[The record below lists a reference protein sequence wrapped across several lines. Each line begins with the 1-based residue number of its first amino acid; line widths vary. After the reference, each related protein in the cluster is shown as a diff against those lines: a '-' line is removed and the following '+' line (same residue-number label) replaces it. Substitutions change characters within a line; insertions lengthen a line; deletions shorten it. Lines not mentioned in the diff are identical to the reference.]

1 MSFIKN
7 NIKFLIAMLIVI
19 VLGVF
24 GITYALKIATF
35 NPIGINTT
43 TGNITASITY
53 DSTNTSTVT
62 SNNKMLPIA
71 DTLVTGVDVTDE
83 RILKVKF
90 MVTGSSSNPDN
101 TIYDISLRNID
112 MSNALKSEYVKWRLY
127 KNGTLLSDGNFSPTF
142 DTRENNRLVLTNT
155 QQDLTTN
162 TDTYVYLMWISEAC
176 TGDLSTCDITKNQ
189 NKLLGKIFN
198 AQIKL
203 EASTKTKKTLTRTAL
218 STNSASMTITN
229 MFTPNKLVE
238 NNNVKYRYDT
248 TNNLMEDVD
257 GNIRYY
263 GKSNITTVPAWQS
276 DETVLAFGTY
286 DSEAACLEDFETNYN
301 DCSPDVYGYENLGY
315 SDQAKCEA
323 EYDWGTDHNQESM
336 TYNEG
341 KQKYCTGTGKHYE
354 SVEINNYIYFNCSD
368 YSNQS
373 SDTCE
378 TWRIIGVF
386 DGKVKIMRGSQIGTY
401 AWDNKTTLTGAETN
415 YGKNDWTTARLM
427 KLLNPSDYYETDT
440 NDNGNGQSL
449 YWNAQSGICFSPSSS
464 NATKACDFTS
474 IGLKNDTT
482 RNLISEETYT
492 IKGFTSS
499 TLSYKMF
506 SNIVYDK
513 ERVNGTVYTG
523 RPTAWKGK
531 ISLPYVSDYGYATD
545 LNQCQKS
552 LFDYDISLECAA
564 NNWMKNIIT
573 NDGNGWLLTP
583 YSGNTYNVWAMSSS
597 GVYYVSVFDGG
608 LVSGAVGVLPV
619 LYLDSK
625 LVIGSG
631 SGSSSAPYQLTV
643 NG

>member
-1 MSFIKN
+1 MSFIKS

-112 MSNALKSEYVKWRLY
+112 MSNALKNEYVKWRLY
-127 KNGTLLSDGNFSPTF
+127 KNGTLLSEGNFSPAF
-142 DTRENNRLVLTNT
+142 DIKENNRLVLTNT

-176 TGDLSTCDITKNQ
+176 TGDLSICDITKNQ
-189 NKLLGKIFN
+189 DKLLGKIFN

-203 EASTKTKKTLTRTAL
+203 EASTKSKKTLTRTAL

-238 NNNVKYRYDT
+238 NGNSKYRYDT

-263 GKSNITTVPAWQS
+263 GA
-276 DETVLAFGTY
+276 
-286 DSEAACLEDFETNYN
+286 
-301 DCSPDVYGYENLGY
+301 SP
-315 SDQAKCEA
+315 
-323 EYDWGTDHNQESM
+323 
-336 TYNEG
+336 
-341 KQKYCTGTGKHYE
+341 
-354 SVEINNYIYFNCSD
+354 NNYIYFNCSD
-368 YSNQS
+368 YNNQTS
-373 SDTCE
+373 STCE

-401 AWDNKTTLTGAETN
+401 SWDNKNTSTGAETA
-415 YGKNDWTTARLM
+415 YGKNDWNTARLM
-427 KLLNPSDYYETDT
+427 KLLNPSNYYTIDS

-449 YWNAQSGICFSPSSS
+449 YWNAKSGTCYTMEN
-464 NATKACDFTS
+464 NATESCDFTS
-474 IGLKNDTT
+474 TGLKNVAT
-482 RNLISEETYT
+482 RNLIAETTYYTRGHNDSE
-492 IKGFTSS
+492 IFVDA
-499 TLSYKMF
+499 M
-506 SNIVYDK
+506 YDK
-513 ERVNGTVYTG
+513 ERVSGTVYTG
-523 RPTAWKGK
+523 RPTTWKGK

-545 LNQCQKS
+545 LNQCQKT
-552 LFDYDISLECAA
+552 LEFYEDPECAA
-564 NNWMKNIIT
+564 NNWMKNIVT
-573 NDGNGWLLTP
+573 NNGGNSGWLLTP
-583 YSGNTYNVWAMSSS
+583 LSGIAYSAWSVDSS
-597 GVYYVSVFDGG
+597 GFVGG
-608 LVSGAVGVLPV
+608 YDFTSYSYGVAPV

-631 SGSSSAPYQLTV
+631 SGSSLAPYQLTV

>member
-83 RILKVKF
+83 RILKIKF

-127 KNGTLLSDGNFSPTF
+127 KNGTLLSEGNFSPTF

-189 NKLLGKIFN
+189 DKLLGKIFN

-203 EASTKTKKTLTRTAL
+203 EASTKSKKTLTRTAL
-218 STNSASMTITN
+218 SINSASMTITN

-238 NNNVKYRYDT
+238 NGNSKYRYDT

-263 GKSNITTVPAWQS
+263 GKSNTTIVPAWQS

-286 DSEAACLEDFETNYN
+286 DSEAACLEDFEINYN
-301 DCSPDVYGYENLGY
+301 ICSPDVDGYENYGY
-315 SDQAKCEA
+315 SDQATCEA
-323 EYDWGTDHNQESM
+323 EYDWGSDMVGESM

-341 KQKYCTGTGKHYE
+341 KQKYCTGTVQHYE
-354 SVEINNYIYFNCSD
+354 PAEINNYIYFNCSD

-373 SDTCE
+373 SSTCE

-386 DGKVKIMRGSQIGTY
+386 DGKVKIMRGSIIGTY
-401 AWDNKTTLTGAETN
+401 SWDNKNTSTGAETD

-427 KLLNPSDYYETDT
+427 RLLNPSDYYKNDT

-449 YWNAQSGICFSPSSS
+449 YWNAQSGTCFSGQN
-464 NATKACDFTS
+464 NATTSCDFTS
-474 IGLKNDTT
+474 TGLKNDTT
-482 RNLISEETYT
+482 RNMIAETTYYT
-492 IKGFTSS
+492 RG
-499 TLSYKMF
+499 YNEF
-506 SNIVYDK
+506 SVPANLMYDI
-513 ERVNGTVYTG
+513 ERVSGTVYDST
-523 RPTAWKGK
+523 RSTTWTGK
-531 ISLPYVSDYGYATD
+531 IAIPYVSDYDYA
-545 LNQCQKS
+545 LS
-552 LFDYDISLECAA
+552 FYDDGSWNWIKDIVT
-564 NNWMKNIIT
+564 NNGA
-573 NDGNGWLLTP
+573 NDGWFLIPRFN
-583 YSGNTYNVWAMSSS
+583 SRDVFCVNSS
-597 GVYYVSVFDGG
+597 GPYYNAASN
-608 LVSGAVGVLPV
+608 AYGVAPV

>member
-127 KNGTLLSDGNFSPTF
+127 KNGTLLSEGNFSPAF
-142 DTRENNRLVLTNT
+142 DIKENNRLVLTNT

-176 TGDLSTCDITKNQ
+176 TGDLSTCDITKDQ
-189 NKLLGKIFN
+189 DKLLGKIFN

-203 EASTKTKKTLTRTAL
+203 EASTKSKKALTRTAL

-229 MFTPNKLVE
+229 KFTPNKLVE
-238 NNNVKYRYDT
+238 NGNSKYRYDT

-263 GKSNITTVPAWQS
+263 GKSNTTTVPAWQS
-276 DETVLAFGTY
+276 DATETLFETY
-286 DSEAACLEDFETNYN
+286 GSESACLEDFENYN
-301 DCSPDVYGYENLGY
+301 ICSPNVDGYANYGY
-315 SDQAKCEA
+315 SDQATCEA
-323 EYDWGTDHNQESM
+323 EYDWGSAFVGESM

-354 SVEINNYIYFNCSD
+354 PVEINNYIYFNCSD

-373 SDTCE
+373 SSTCE

-386 DGKVKIMRGSQIGTY
+386 DGKVKIMRGSVIGSY
-401 AWDNKTTLTGAETN
+401 SWDSSASSTNSGTGVNEWSQA
-415 YGKNDWTTARLM
+415 DLM
-427 KLLNPSDYYETDT
+427 KLLNSGYDSESV
-440 NDNGNGQSL
+440 GGSL
-449 YWNAQSGICFSPSSS
+449 YWNAKSGTCYS
-464 NATKACDFTS
+464 NNNNKTKACDFTS
-474 IGLKNDTT
+474 TGLKNDTT
-482 RNLISEETYT
+482 RNMIAETTYYT
-492 IKGFTSS
+492 RGYDNNQIFVDA
-499 TLSYKMF
+499 M
-506 SNIVYDK
+506 YDK
-513 ERVNGTVYTG
+513 ERVSGAVISPTRTLTWTG
-523 RPTAWKGK
+523 KVA
-531 ISLPYVSDYGYATD
+531 IPYPSDYGYAAD
-545 LNQCQKS
+545 LSLCQKQ
-552 LFDYDISLECAA
+552 LGYYYDATCTA
-564 NNWMKNIIT
+564 NNWMLNIVT
-573 NDGNGWLLTP
+573 NNGGNLGWLLTP
-583 YSGNTYNVWAMSSS
+583 NSNGPGIAWYVYSS
-597 GVYYVSVFDGG
+597 GRVNTSDFAYLAFGVS
-608 LVSGAVGVLPV
+608 PV

>member
-127 KNGTLLSDGNFSPTF
+127 KNGTLLSEGNFSPAF
-142 DTRENNRLVLTNT
+142 DIKENNRLVLTNT

-189 NKLLGKIFN
+189 DKLLGKIFN

-203 EASTKTKKTLTRTAL
+203 EASTKSKKTLTRTAL
-218 STNSASMTITN
+218 SINSASMTITN

-238 NNNVKYRYDT
+238 NGNSKYRYDT

-263 GKSNITTVPAWQS
+263 GKSNTTIVPAWQS
-276 DETVLAFGTY
+276 DETVLAFATY
-286 DSEAACLEDFETNYN
+286 DSEADCLEDFEISYN
-301 DCSPDVYGYENLGY
+301 TCSPDVGGYENYGY
-315 SDQAKCEA
+315 SDQATCEA
-323 EYDWGTDHNQESM
+323 EYDWGSDMVGESM

-341 KQKYCTGTGKHYE
+341 KQKYCTGIVQHYE
-354 SVEINNYIYFNCSD
+354 PVEINNYIYFNCSD

-373 SDTCE
+373 SSTCE

-386 DGKVKIMRGSQIGTY
+386 DGKVKIMRGSQIGEY
-401 AWDNKTTLTGAETN
+401 SWDSSASDVNSGFGVNEWSQA
-415 YGKNDWTTARLM
+415 DLM
-427 KLLNPSDYYETDT
+427 KLLNSGYDSESV
-440 NDNGNGQSL
+440 GGSL
-449 YWNAQSGICFSPSSS
+449 YWNAKSGTCYTRTSTTSC
-464 NATKACDFTS
+464 NFTS
-474 IGLKNDTT
+474 TGLKNDTT
-482 RNLISEETYT
+482 RNMIAETTYYT
-492 IKGFTSS
+492 RGHNDYEI
-499 TLSYKMF
+499 YVDAM
-506 SNIVYDK
+506 YDK
-513 ERVNGTVYTG
+513 ERVSGTVITG
-523 RPTAWKGK
+523 VTPTRTLTWTGK
-531 ISLPYVSDYGYATD
+531 VAIPYPSDYGYAAD
-545 LNQCQKS
+545 LSLCQQQ
-552 LFDYDISLECAA
+552 LANYPDTTCTA

-573 NDGNGWLLTP
+573 NNGADSGWLLTP
-583 YSGNTYNVWAMSSS
+583 YSGGAKSAWHVASPGNVNDGSIEFGNTNNSYRV
-597 GVYYVSVFDGG
+597 V
-608 LVSGAVGVLPV
+608 PV
-619 LYLDSK
+619 LFLTSE
-625 LVIGSG
+625 LGIGSG
-631 SGSSSAPYQLTV
+631 TGTSSSPYQLSV
-643 NG
+643 

>member
-127 KNGTLLSDGNFSPTF
+127 KNGTLLSEGNFSPAF
-142 DTRENNRLVLTNT
+142 DIKENNRLVLTNT

-189 NKLLGKIFN
+189 DKLLGKIFN

-203 EASTKTKKTLTRTAL
+203 EASTKSKKTLTRTAL

-229 MFTPNKLVE
+229 KFTPNKLVE

-263 GKSNITTVPAWQS
+263 GKSNTTTVPAWQS
-276 DETVLAFGTY
+276 DATEILFKTY
-286 DSEAACLEDFETNYN
+286 DSESACLEDFETNYN
-301 DCSPDVYGYENLGY
+301 ICSPDVDGYANYGY
-315 SDQAKCEA
+315 SDQATCEA
-323 EYDWGTDHNQESM
+323 EFDWGSDMVGESM

-354 SVEINNYIYFNCSD
+354 PVEINNYIYFNCSD

-373 SDTCE
+373 SSTCE
-378 TWRIIGVF
+378 IWRIIGVF

-401 AWDNKTTLTGAETN
+401 SWDNKDTSTGAETA
-415 YGKNDWTTARLM
+415 YGKNDWVTARLM
-427 KLLNPSDYYETDT
+427 KLLNPSNYYTIDS

-449 YWNAQSGICFSPSSS
+449 YWNAKNGRCFSGQN
-464 NATKACDFTS
+464 NATMSCDFTS
-474 IGLKNDTT
+474 TGLKNDTT
-482 RNLISEETYT
+482 RNLIAETTYYT
-492 IKGFTSS
+492 RGHNDEKIFVDA
-499 TLSYKMF
+499 M
-506 SNIVYDK
+506 YDK
-513 ERVNGTVYTG
+513 ERVSGTVYTG
-523 RPTAWKGK
+523 RPTTWKGK

-545 LNQCQKS
+545 LNQCQKIL
-552 LFDYDISLECAA
+552 LFYDDPECAA
-564 NNWMKNIIT
+564 NNWMKNIVT
-573 NDGNGWLLTP
+573 NNGGNYGWLLTP
-583 YSGNTYNVWAMSSS
+583 YSGYAYYAWAVVSLG
-597 GVYYVSVFDGG
+597 GVISYGNRAYSAGG
-608 LVSGAVGVLPV
+608 VAPV

-631 SGSSSAPYQLTV
+631 SGSSSAPYQLTI

>member
-127 KNGTLLSDGNFSPTF
+127 KNGTLLSEGNFSPAF
-142 DTRENNRLVLTNT
+142 DIKENNRLVLTNT

-176 TGDLSTCDITKNQ
+176 TGDLSICDITKDQ
-189 NKLLGKIFN
+189 DKLLGKIFN

-203 EASTKTKKTLTRTAL
+203 EASTKSKKTLTRTAI

-229 MFTPNKLVE
+229 KFTPNKLVE
-238 NNNVKYRYDT
+238 NGNSKYRYDT

-263 GKSNITTVPAWQS
+263 GKSNTTTVPAWQS
-276 DETVLAFGTY
+276 DATETLFETY
-286 DSEAACLEDFETNYN
+286 GSESACLEDFENYN
-301 DCSPDVYGYENLGY
+301 ICSPNVDGYANYGY
-315 SDQAKCEA
+315 SDQATCEA
-323 EYDWGTDHNQESM
+323 EYDWGSAFVGESM

-354 SVEINNYIYFNCSD
+354 PVEINNYIYFNCSD

-373 SDTCE
+373 SSTCE

-386 DGKVKIMRGSQIGTY
+386 DGKVKIMRGSIIGSY
-401 AWDNKTTLTGAETN
+401 SWDNKNTSTGAETN

-427 KLLNPSDYYETDT
+427 KLLNPSDYYKTDT

-449 YWNAQSGICFSPSSS
+449 YWNAQSGTCFSGQN
-464 NATKACDFTS
+464 NATMSCDFTS
-474 IGLKNDTT
+474 TGLKNDTT

-492 IKGFTSS
+492 IKGHNT
-499 TLSYKMF
+499 TDVF
-506 SNIVYDK
+506 SNIMYDK
-513 ERVNGTVYTG
+513 ERVSGTVYTG

-531 ISLPYVSDYGYATD
+531 ISLPYASDYGYATD
-545 LNQCQKS
+545 LNQCQKT
-552 LFDYDISLECAA
+552 LYFYVNPECAA
-564 NNWMKNIIT
+564 NNWMKNIVT
-573 NDGNGWLLTP
+573 NNGGNSGWLLTP
-583 YSGNTYNVWAMSSS
+583 YSGNARDAWVVYLSGIVGSVTNGSSYS
-597 GVYYVSVFDGG
+597 NGV
-608 LVSGAVGVLPV
+608 APV

>member
-127 KNGTLLSDGNFSPTF
+127 KNGTLLSDGNFSPAF
-142 DTRENNRLVLTNT
+142 DIKENNRLVLTNT

-176 TGDLSTCDITKNQ
+176 TGDLSICDITKNQ
-189 NKLLGKIFN
+189 DKLLGKIFN

-203 EASTKTKKTLTRTAL
+203 EASTKSKKTLTRTAL

-229 MFTPNKLVE
+229 KFTPNKLVK

-263 GKSNITTVPAWQS
+263 GKSNTTTVPAWQS
-276 DETVLAFGTY
+276 DATKEFGTY
-286 DSEAACLEDFETNYN
+286 NSEAACFEDFETYYN
-301 DCSPDVYGYENLGY
+301 MCSPDVYGYENYGY
-315 SDQAKCEA
+315 SDQATCEA
-323 EYDWGTDHNQESM
+323 EYDWGSDWAGESM

-354 SVEINNYIYFNCSD
+354 PVEINNYIYFNCSD

-373 SDTCE
+373 SSTCE

-386 DGKVKIMRGSQIGTY
+386 DGKVKIMRGSIIGSY
-401 AWDNKTTLTGAETN
+401 SWDNKNTSTGAETS
-415 YGKNDWTTARLM
+415 YGKTDWTTARLM
-427 KLLNPSDYYETDT
+427 KLLNPSNYYIIDS

-449 YWNAQSGICFSPSSS
+449 YWNAQSGTCFSDSN
-464 NATKACDFTS
+464 NATKTCNFTS
-474 IGLKNDTT
+474 TGLKNDTT

-492 IKGFTSS
+492 IKGYNKSDV
-499 TLSYKMF
+499 F
-506 SNIVYDK
+506 SNIMYDK
-513 ERVNGTVYTG
+513 ERVSGTVYTG
-523 RPTAWKGK
+523 RPTTWKGK
-531 ISLPYVSDYGYATD
+531 ISLPYISDYGYATD
-545 LNQCQKS
+545 LNQCQKTLS
-552 LFDYDISLECAA
+552 FYNNPECAA
-564 NNWMKNIIT
+564 NNWMKNIIA
-573 NDGNGWLLTP
+573 NNEAKNGWLLTP
-583 YSGNTYNVWAMSSS
+583 DSDHEGYVWYAYSS
-597 GVYYVSVFDGG
+597 GYVNDSNSAS
-608 LVSGAVGVLPV
+608 LAYGVVPV
-619 LYLDSK
+619 LSLTSELD
-625 LVIGSG
+625 IGSG

>member
-43 TGNITASITY
+43 AGNITASITY

-127 KNGTLLSDGNFSPTF
+127 KNGTLLSEGNFSPTF

-189 NKLLGKIFN
+189 DKLLGKIFN

-203 EASTKTKKTLTRTAL
+203 EASTKAKKTLTRTAL

-229 MFTPNKLVE
+229 MFTPNKLVK

-263 GKSNITTVPAWQS
+263 GA
-276 DETVLAFGTY
+276 
-286 DSEAACLEDFETNYN
+286 
-301 DCSPDVYGYENLGY
+301 SP
-315 SDQAKCEA
+315 
-323 EYDWGTDHNQESM
+323 
-336 TYNEG
+336 
-341 KQKYCTGTGKHYE
+341 
-354 SVEINNYIYFNCSD
+354 NNYIYFNCSD

-373 SDTCE
+373 SSTCE

-386 DGKVKIMRGSQIGTY
+386 DGNVKIMRGSVIGKY
-401 AWDNKTTLTGAETN
+401 SWDSSASSTN
-415 YGKNDWTTARLM
+415 SGYGVNEWSQADLM
-427 KLLNPSDYYETDT
+427 KLLNSGYDSESV
-440 NDNGNGQSL
+440 GGSL
-449 YWNAQSGICFSPSSS
+449 YWNAKSGTCYNGQN
-464 NATKACDFTS
+464 NATTSCNFTS
-474 IGLKNDTT
+474 TGLKNDTT
-482 RNLISEETYT
+482 RNLIEETTYYT
-492 IKGFTSS
+492 RGHNSS
-499 TLSYKMF
+499 SIYVNAM
-506 SNIVYDK
+506 YDK
-513 ERVNGTVYTG
+513 ERVSGTVVSATPTRTLTWTG
-523 RPTAWKGK
+523 RVAVAYP
-531 ISLPYVSDYGYATD
+531 SDYGYAAD
-545 LNQCQKS
+545 LSLRQKQLGS
-552 LFDYDISLECAA
+552 YNDATCTA
-564 NNWMKNIIT
+564 NNWMKNILGT
-573 NDGNGWLLTP
+573 SSYGWLLTP
-583 YSGNTYNVWAMSSS
+583 YSAYANGAWLVRSSGSVNNNTHACTAYGVSPVLSLISELDIGPGTGTSSS
-597 GVYYVSVFDGG
+597 
-608 LVSGAVGVLPV
+608 
-619 LYLDSK
+619 
-625 LVIGSG
+625 
-631 SGSSSAPYQLTV
+631 PYQLSV
-643 NG
+643 

>member
-83 RILKVKF
+83 RILKIKF

-127 KNGTLLSDGNFSPTF
+127 KNGTLLSEGNFSPAF
-142 DTRENNRLVLTNT
+142 DIKENNRLVLTNT

-189 NKLLGKIFN
+189 DKLLGKTFN

-238 NNNVKYRYDT
+238 NGNSKYRYDT

-263 GKSNITTVPAWQS
+263 GA
-276 DETVLAFGTY
+276 
-286 DSEAACLEDFETNYN
+286 
-301 DCSPDVYGYENLGY
+301 SP
-315 SDQAKCEA
+315 
-323 EYDWGTDHNQESM
+323 
-336 TYNEG
+336 
-341 KQKYCTGTGKHYE
+341 
-354 SVEINNYIYFNCSD
+354 NNYIYFNCSD
-368 YSNQS
+368 YSNQTS
-373 SDTCE
+373 STCE

-386 DGKVKIMRGSQIGTY
+386 DGKVKIMRGSVIGTY
-401 AWDNKTTLTGAETN
+401 SWDSSASSTN
-415 YGKNDWTTARLM
+415 DGNGVNEWSQADLM
-427 KLLNPSDYYETDT
+427 KLLNSGYDSESV
-440 NDNGNGQSL
+440 GGSL
-449 YWNAQSGICFSPSSS
+449 YWNAKSGTCYNGSN
-464 NATKACDFTS
+464 NATTSCNFTS
-474 IGLKNDTT
+474 TGLKNDTT
-482 RNLISEETYT
+482 RNLIAETTYYT
-492 IKGFTSS
+492 RGHND
-499 TLSYKMF
+499 
-506 SNIVYDK
+506 SNIYVNAMYDK
-513 ERVNGTVYTG
+513 ERVSGTVITG
-523 RPTAWKGK
+523 VTPTRTLTWTGK
-531 ISLPYVSDYGYATD
+531 IAIPYPSDYGYAAD
-545 LNQCQKS
+545 LSLCQKT
-552 LFDYDISLECAA
+552 LYDYDNSTCTA
-564 NNWMKNIIT
+564 NNWMKSIIT
-573 NDGNGWLLTP
+573 NNGATAGWLLTP
-583 YSGNTYNVWAMSSS
+583 FSGNAYAAWHVGSPGYVSYSNAYIAYGVAPVLSLISELDIGPGSGTSSS
-597 GVYYVSVFDGG
+597 
-608 LVSGAVGVLPV
+608 
-619 LYLDSK
+619 
-625 LVIGSG
+625 
-631 SGSSSAPYQLTV
+631 PYQLSV
-643 NG
+643 